1 MKKKLPYRL
10 VLDASMALSMLFAL
24 AFRITG
30 DFAHEW
36 AGLAALLLFAFHNI
50 LNRRWFCGILKGKY
64 GLRRLLNALVNMS
77 LIVSAVLVF
86 ATGIMHSKYILGF
99 LEISG
104 GMAVRQI
111 HSTAA
116 YWMLVLASVHLG
128 LHWDALSSK
137 MRLNS
142 PKIRRIVGLA
152 AFALAA
158 FGVWSWM
165 ERGMT
170 EKLFMGYSFD
180 FWNPES
186 PQTLFFAE
194 NFGIAALAA
203 AIAHFAA
210 MALGS
215 MGNFKTVKNE
225 RLKNELF

>member
-1 MKKKLPYRL
+1 MKKSLSIRIFT
-10 VLDASMALSMLFAL
+10 DATMIALTLIAL

-36 AGLAALLLFAFHNI
+36 VGLAALALFMSHNI
-50 LNRRWFCGILKGKY
+50 LNRCWFCGILKGKY
-64 GLRRLLNALVNMS
+64 ALRRLLNTAVNML

-86 ATGIMHSKYILGF
+86 ATGLMHSKYILGF

-104 GMAVRQI
+104 GMAVRQV

-116 YWMLVLASVHLG
+116 YWMLVFASVHLG

-142 PKIRRIVGLA
+142 SKIRRIAGLA
-152 AFALAA
+152 ALALAA

-180 FWNPES
+180 FWDPDLPEI
-186 PQTLFFAE
+186 LFFAE
-194 NFGIAALAA
+194 NFGIMSLVAASAGFLVKLPHM
-203 AIAHFAA
+203 IK
-210 MALGS
+210 
-215 MGNFKTVKNE
+215 NFKTVKNE
-225 RLKNELF
+225 R